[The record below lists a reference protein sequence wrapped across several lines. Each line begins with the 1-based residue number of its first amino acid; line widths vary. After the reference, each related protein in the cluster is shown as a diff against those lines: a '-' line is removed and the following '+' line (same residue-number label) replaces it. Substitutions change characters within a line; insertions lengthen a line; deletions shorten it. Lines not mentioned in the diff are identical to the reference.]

1 MALCTLGVT
10 EPPPRSPAPEAPPNP
25 PAGACGGAVS
35 PILLD
40 TMITASGVVRCKRLV
55 LAIAGKAGFSVQG
68 HMNRG
73 LLRVGREWRRCGG
86 GVFREWGGSGEG
98 VGEGSE

>member
-1 MALCTLGVT
+1 MRALRRSTIALCTLGVT

-40 TMITASGVVRCKRLV
+40 TMITASGMVRCKRLG

-73 LLRVGREWRRCGG
+73 LQRVGSR
-86 GVFREWGGSGEG
+86 GEG

>member
-1 MALCTLGVT
+1 M
-10 EPPPRSPAPEAPPNP
+10 
-25 PAGACGGAVS
+25 
-35 PILLD
+35 
-40 TMITASGVVRCKRLV
+40 